1 MIALTQSMSTVVRIP
16 YDEVY
21 NAGFEDIQRRVPDTR
36 KLSSLIGWTPT
47 HDLDSILRT
56 MVDHAAAG

>member
-1 MIALTQSMSTVVRIP
+1 VVRIS
-16 YDEVY
+16 YDQVY
-21 NAGFEDIQRRVPDTR
+21 NAGFEDIPRRVPDIR

-56 MVDHAAAG
+56 MVDHATTAGGTDASANE